1 MDFFYFNILL
11 LTASDNLLPES
22 DLVLRNMFICF
33 VIPDFPT
40 ISTEVLP
47 PVEECIDLLPLPDPP
62 VPLDPV
68 PALEPPVPPLLI
80 LQ

>member
-1 MDFFYFNILL
+1 M
-11 LTASDNLLPES
+11 PES
-22 DLVLRNMFICF
+22 DLVLRNMVICF

-40 ISTEVLP
+40 VSTEGLP